1 MSDSIRLGELVAL
14 QRGTTYKSAR
24 IGESGP
30 VLLGLGTIQRNGG
43 FRDDQLRSYGGESP
57 ANLLLYPG
65 DLFLSLKDVTQSADL
80 LGAVARVPTA
90 VDVGRLTQD
99 TVRLDVHGQEIS
111 SNYLYWMLRTPQYR
125 SYCRE
130 HATGTTNLGL
140 SREDFLSYKIP
151 RPTPDL
157 MVLVELLG
165 ALDDKIAAN
174 ANLALT
180 ADAWVRAVF
189 TEMTRKAEAKV
200 VLAQLLTVVKD
211 PVEPYT
217 LSVDTIYVGLEHI
230 PRRLMWL
237 NNCGA
242 ATSVTSTKSRFETG
256 DILFGKLRPYF
267 HKVVSASVGGVCST
281 DVLVVR
287 PVDKR
292 GAGFVLAA
300 VASDEVIQSCT
311 AGSEGTRMPRTSW
324 RDLAG
329 VEVPWPGD
337 AAAAALSE
345 KVSRLRDAAEAHLRE
360 NDTLATTRDTLLPQL
375 MSGRMRVK
383 DAEKMAE
390 EVL

>member
-140 SREDFLSYKIP
+140 SREDFLSYQIP

-157 MVLVELLG
+157 TVLVELLG
-165 ALDDKIAAN
+165 ALDEKIAAN
-174 ANLALT
+174 ANLVLT

-189 TEMTRKAEAKV
+189 TDMTRKAEAKV
-200 VLAQLLTVVKD
+200 VLARLLTFVKD
-211 PVEPYT
+211 PVEPNT
-217 LSVDTIYVGLEHI
+217 LSADTIYVGLEHI

-267 HKVVSASVGGVCST
+267 HKVVSAPVGGVCST

-287 PVDKR
+287 PADKR